1 MMAKRDR
8 AAKYERLGADE
19 LAVATAEFDRE
30 MVVSRSRALTQA
42 ERRKWKEAGRKPGRP
57 RRGAGVKVISVSVE
71 RGLLAKSDAL
81 ARSLGIS
88 RAALIERGLKVVLA
102 EASGA
107 RQRLSGLWRVSP
119 RRLREAGPR
128 PPRSPGS

>member
-1 MMAKRDR
+1 MKAERDE
-8 AAKYERLGADE
+8 AARYERMTADE

-42 ERRKWKEAGRKPGRP
+42 ERRKWKEARRKPGRP

-71 RGLLAKSDAL
+71 RGLLARSDAL

-102 EASGA
+102 EAS
-107 RQRLSGLWRVSP
+107 
-119 RRLREAGPR
+119 
-128 PPRSPGS
+128 